1 MRPVINDSPVPPII
15 LHGEQ
20 AIMSTDRAGG
30 WVKPLTD
37 AMLLVLIEWTRS
49 RSSERKSCTHVL
61 HLPVEKSGEGASA
74 VAAAMPGSWRWNNN
88 ELCVHSMRGMRY
100 SLLLVARGVAP
111 YISIGGR
118 PDTDYLA
125 RRTHTGRFSVV
136 HWANFKMGI
145 ISILLLNKIFLTFCT

>member
-1 MRPVINDSPVPPII
+1 M
-15 LHGEQ
+15 
-20 AIMSTDRAGG
+20 
-30 WVKPLTD
+30 
-37 AMLLVLIEWTRS
+37 
-49 RSSERKSCTHVL
+49 L

-125 RRTHTGRFSVV
+125 RRTVTTVRDALDAATERPPCLLTGRVTQ
-136 HWANFKMGI
+136 HP
-145 ISILLLNKIFLTFCT
+145 